1 MPAITAIK
9 LQKNRK
15 RANIYLDGKFGFG
28 IDLENFAKLGLKT
41 GQELADREIKE
52 IVKKS
57 EFRKILDKLLKFT
70 TLRPRSEKEI
80 RDWLIKKKVHV
91 SLHNE
96 LFNRLNRLSLMN
108 DEKFAT
114 WWVEQRL
121 EFSPRGKKMIIHEL
135 RTKGV
140 KEGVIKKVIEQIKTD
155 EGKIAKELLDKKA
168 YKWRNLSRLEA
179 RQKMGQFLARKGF
192 DWEIIEKIL
201 KKR

>member
-1 MPAITAIK
+1 VPAITAIK